1 MTLVS
6 DLPLRAVTRTA
17 KLATLPLGFAGRTVL
32 GVGKKIGG
40 KSAEKVALE
49 IQARTAEQLFKVLG
63 ELKGGAMKLGQVLSI
78 FEAALPP
85 EIAGPYRATLTKLQE
100 AAPPMPVA
108 TVHKVLAENLGPDW
122 RELFTSFD
130 DKPAA
135 AASIGQVHKAVWS
148 DGREVAVKVQY
159 PGAGKA
165 IISDFNQMARVGKMF
180 GVLFPGADIK
190 NILEELKTR
199 VQEELD
205 YTIEAA
211 SQSVFAAEFA
221 GDPDYLVPAVVA
233 QSGNVLVT
241 EWIYGTPLS
250 KIITSGTQEQR
261 DRAGI
266 LYSRFLFSAP
276 GRCGLLH
283 ADPHPGNFRLMDDG
297 RLGVIDFG
305 AVDRMEGDSH
315 KALGRLMRIGTLGD
329 PDQIL
334 QACREQGF
342 IREGVEVDAADLAAF
357 LEPLA
362 VPLIS
367 ETFKFSREWLRD
379 QAVRVTDLR
388 PNNVVRFLDLPNDYV
403 LVHRTVALGTGVL
416 CQLEAEG
423 PYRAGA
429 IQWVPGFAP
438 DAIEGPSESA

>member
-1 MTLVS
+1 MS

-17 KLATLPLGFAGRTVL
+17 KLATLPLGFAGRTAL
-32 GVGKKIGG
+32 GVGKKTFGR
-40 KSAEKVALE
+40 SAEKVALE
-49 IQARTAEQLFKVLG
+49 IQTRTAEQLFKVLG

-100 AAPPMPVA
+100 AAPPMPVT
-108 TVHKVLAENLGPDW
+108 TVHRVLTENLGADW
-122 RELFTSFD
+122 RDLFQSFD

-135 AASIGQVHKAVWS
+135 AASIGQVHKAVWQ

-165 IISDFNQMARVGKMF
+165 IIGDFNQMARVGKMF

-190 NILEELKTR
+190 NILEELKVR
-199 VQEELD
+199 VREELD
-205 YTIEAA
+205 YTVEAA
-211 SQSVFAAEFA
+211 SQSAFAEAFA
-221 GDPDYLVPAVVA
+221 GDPDFLVPAVVA

-250 KIITSGTQEQR
+250 QIITSGTQEQR

-266 LYSRFLFSAP
+266 LFSRFLFSAP
-276 GRCGLLH
+276 ARCGHLH

-305 AVDRMEGDSH
+305 AVDRIEGGFH
-315 KALGRLMRIGTLGD
+315 KEIGRLMRIGTLGD
-329 PDQIL
+329 ADQIL
-334 QACREQGF
+334 AACKAEGMVRP
-342 IREGVEVDAADLAAF
+342 GVEIDAEDLAAF
-357 LEPLA
+357 IEPLA

-367 ETFKFSREWLRD
+367 DTFKFSREWLRD

-403 LVHRTVALGTGVL
+403 LVHRTIALGTGVL

-423 PYRAGA
+423 AYRAEA
-429 IQWVPGFAP
+429 IRWVPGFAD
-438 DAIEGPSESA
+438 DAIEGPSEEE